1 MLTSGHLGLGGED
14 YALASLFGIGDTCLV
29 AGLAQEFA
37 RRHRQPGGR
46 VALIVRPGH
55 RDVAAAFP
63 GIDVVIEIAEHDIP
77 ALVNPSRAP
86 QGQPRPGEIF
96 VAHPSVVHV
105 RPDHCVAHGRMS
117 DVAMYALILGLP
129 PQTKLA
135 LPAISHENR
144 ELARAIA
151 SDQRIVVG
159 RTAMIVP
166 RANSWAP
173 IPPEFFN
180 TLSDR
185 LRQQGWHVW
194 VNNPAA
200 LPLRAALAFAEIAG
214 WVIGANCGYMQMV
227 VQSGVRARKTI
238 LSRVSSEDRPHPLPI
253 TRMSDYT
260 RFRKVDDQHYHVEEF
275 MVDGPTTWPGVVSGV
290 VSGRNAHEDVP
301 DPAPLLFF
309 DAQLSPGELCDR
321 LSILEIK
328 RERLPDQAH
337 LVLAEIT
344 RLSPMRDQ
352 IVQMH
357 PEVSHLIGDLAR
369 LNGQAWDLNES
380 LFCEYA
386 PDAVIQP
393 DDAVAHVR
401 RAAEAHACN
410 RERVRVRNDIDAR
423 CHAGHV
429 EVKSYQ
435 PHRSA
440 PVYRRAA
447 IESIMSHNIVD
458 DLRRDGIVVLPQR
471 FVALDGFV
479 KHLMACPIY
488 ENHVRQRKPP
498 LLNGVSA
505 QQVLTSGSVAPWMCS
520 DLHDC
525 LRAPGL
531 LEAALSVYPIVRD
544 YLGRPPLLYSVN
556 AFYTLPHSVPKADIQ
571 GWHRDADDEDF
582 LALFIYCTDVRRP
595 ADGVHEYQ
603 LGTHIGPNEG
613 AIKQVFGVPGT
624 MFLAAP
630 KGLHRGMIPQ
640 GRMRMVAWARWG
652 VSDPPPSYVWDLNSP
667 LPRDEIGDRYPDDSI
682 LQDAVKLLAR

>member
-1 MLTSGHLGLGGED
+1 MLTAGHLGLGGED

-37 RRHRQPGGR
+37 NRYRRPGGR
-46 VALIVRPGH
+46 IVLVVRSGH

-63 GIDVVIEIAEHDIP
+63 GIDVVIEIPEHEIP
-77 ALVNPSRAP
+77 ALVDPSRTP
-86 QGQPRPGEIF
+86 QGRPRPGEIF

-105 RPDHCVAHGRMS
+105 RPDYCVAHGRMS
-117 DVAMYALILGLP
+117 DVAMYALILGLS

-144 ELARAIA
+144 ELAQAIA
-151 SDQRIVVG
+151 VDQRIVVG

-173 IPPEFFN
+173 IAPEFFA
-180 TLSDR
+180 TLADQ
-185 LRQQGWHVW
+185 LRSCGWHVW
-194 VNNPAA
+194 INNPAV

-238 LSRVSSEDRPHPLPI
+238 LSRVSSDDPPHPLPI
-253 TRMSDYT
+253 TRLSDYT

-275 MVDGPTTWPGVVSGV
+275 MVDGPTTWPGVVSCV
-290 VSGRNAHEDVP
+290 VSGRNAREDIP

-321 LSILEIK
+321 LAILEIK
-328 RERLPDQAH
+328 RDRLPDRAH
-337 LVLAEIT
+337 LLLAEIT
-344 RLSPMRDQ
+344 RLFPLRDR
-352 IVQMH
+352 IVQMY
-357 PEVSHLIGDLAR
+357 PDVAAQIAELAR
-369 LNGQAWDLNES
+369 LNMQAWDLNES

-386 PDAVIQP
+386 PDAIVQP

-435 PHRSA
+435 PHRPARSQ
-440 PVYRRAA
+440 RRAV
-447 IESIMSHNIVD
+447 IESIMSHNIAD
-458 DLRRDGIVVLPQR
+458 DLRRDGIVELPQR
-471 FVALDGFV
+471 FDALEGFIG
-479 KHLMACPIY
+479 HLMACPIY

-498 LLNGVSA
+498 LVDGTPA
-505 QQVLTSGSVAPWMCS
+505 QHIFASGAVQPWMCS

-544 YLGRPPLLYSVN
+544 YLGRPSLLYSVN
-556 AFYTLPHSVPKADIQ
+556 AFYTLPHDTPKADIQ

-603 LGTHIGPNEG
+603 LGTHRGANEG
-613 AIKQVFGVPGT
+613 PVKQIFGHPGT

-630 KGLHRGMIPQ
+630 KGLHRGLIPK
-640 GRMRMVAWARWG
+640 GSMRMVAWARWG

-667 LPRDEIGDRYPDDSI
+667 LPRDQIGGRYPSDPI
-682 LQDAVKLLAR
+682 LQDAIKLLVR